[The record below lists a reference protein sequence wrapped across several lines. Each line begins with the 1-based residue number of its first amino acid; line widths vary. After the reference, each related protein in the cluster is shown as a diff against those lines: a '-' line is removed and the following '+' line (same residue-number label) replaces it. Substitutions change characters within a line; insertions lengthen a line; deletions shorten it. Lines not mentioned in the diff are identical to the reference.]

1 MTALIQLEER
11 VYDAIVTRLKA
22 GLGAAIDQINAADTK
37 GFTIERNVL
46 VLDYVPTPRELNVF
60 PTVALQDGPTDME
73 DDTGEGGTAVCS
85 FNLVCFYLHADQRQ
99 LAVGL
104 RRYRQAAASVALE
117 GRAFGPIWSI
127 QFMGTIP
134 GPTLGRGEDPREWM
148 SYCGIALECKAET
161 LPGT

>member
-1 MTALIQLEER
+1 MTALVQLEER
-11 VYDAIVTRLKA
+11 VYEAICARLRTGLA
-22 GLGAAIDQINAADTK
+22 GVIDQINTADTL
-37 GFTIERNVL
+37 GVQIQRDVQ
-46 VLDYVPTPRELNVF
+46 VLDYVPTPRELTVF
-60 PTVALQDGPTDME
+60 PTIALQDGPTEME
-73 DDTGEGGTAVCS
+73 DDTGEGGTAVCN
-85 FNLVCFYLHADQRQ
+85 FNLVCFHLHADQRQ

-104 RRYRQAAASVALE
+104 RRYRQAATTVALE

-148 SYCGIALECKAET
+148 SYCGVALECKAET